1 MVHRIGRI
9 VLFSLY
15 VPFVS
20 PVNKFICIEAMQA
33 QIVGGLGSGMWG
45 GGGGSLA
52 GGEGGADPI
61 VVYMSVRCR

>member
-20 PVNKFICIEAMQA
+20 PVNKFMCTEAMQA
-33 QIVGGLGSGMWG
+33 QIVGGLKYIATVFY
-45 GGGGSLA
+45 LNF
-52 GGEGGADPI
+52 
-61 VVYMSVRCR
+61 RLN

>member
-20 PVNKFICIEAMQA
+20 PVNKFMCIEAMQA
-33 QIVGGLGSGMWG
+33 QIVEGTSSIVYKGTSPF
-45 GGGGSLA
+45 A
-52 GGEGGADPI
+52 GPLNY
-61 VVYMSVRCR
+61 V

>member
-20 PVNKFICIEAMQA
+20 PVNKFMCIEAMQA
-33 QIVGGLGSGMWG
+33 QIVGGWGSGMWG
-45 GGGGSLA
+45 GGGIA
-52 GGEGGADPI
+52 GGEEGGGAAPI
-61 VVYMSVRCR
+61 VVYMSVR